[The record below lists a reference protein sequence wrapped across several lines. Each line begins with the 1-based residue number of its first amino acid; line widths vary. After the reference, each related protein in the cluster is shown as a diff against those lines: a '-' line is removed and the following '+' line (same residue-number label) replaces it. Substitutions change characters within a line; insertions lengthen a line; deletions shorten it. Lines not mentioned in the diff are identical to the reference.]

1 MDAQS
6 AQTTGKKAKEN
17 FVSGFLYTTLSMYLN
32 GKNRVFEHPKK
43 LKLETA
49 LRELCRG
56 NVYSFISFGSNID
69 EAYTIITQG
78 LPAEVLSDP
87 GRTLRC
93 FCSVYPAV
101 YRSLNS
107 TLFDPEDFEN

>member
-1 MDAQS
+1 MNTQS
-6 AQTTGKKAKEN
+6 TQTNGKEN

-43 LKLETA
+43 LKLEAT
-49 LRELCRG
+49 LRELSKG
-56 NVYSFISFGSNID
+56 NVYSFIRFGSNID
-69 EAYTIITQG
+69 EAFAIITQG
-78 LPAEVLSDP
+78 LPVEVLSDP

-101 YRSLNS
+101 YGSLNS